1 MWRILRRDA
10 IEVLY
15 DERARS
21 SLARY
26 FAVMNDE
33 KPAKFMI
40 AKRLPAE
47 FDVDEPLESLWAK
60 HEKLTEDFYRIQ
72 SEIDSGRM
80 SLEDMVA
87 PEKSY
92 LDLKIAIANRILE
105 RCHLCNRRCGVNRL
119 RGELG
124 YCRCGNQITVSSI
137 FEHIG
142 EEPELV
148 PSGTIFTMG
157 CTIRCLHCQN
167 WTI

>member
-47 FDVDEPLESLWAK
+47 LDE
-60 HEKLTEDFYRIQ
+60 D
-72 SEIDSGRM
+72 
-80 SLEDMVA
+80 
-87 PEKSY
+87 
-92 LDLKIAIANRILE
+92 
-105 RCHLCNRRCGVNRL
+105 
-119 RGELG
+119 
-124 YCRCGNQITVSSI
+124 
-137 FEHIG
+137 
-142 EEPELV
+142 
-148 PSGTIFTMG
+148 
-157 CTIRCLHCQN
+157 
-167 WTI
+167 

>member
-72 SEIDSGRM
+72 GCFG
-80 SLEDMVA
+80 
-87 PEKSY
+87 
-92 LDLKIAIANRILE
+92 KILSRPQN
-105 RCHLCNRRCGVNRL
+105 
-119 RGELG
+119 
-124 YCRCGNQITVSSI
+124 S
-137 FEHIG
+137 
-142 EEPELV
+142 
-148 PSGTIFTMG
+148 
-157 CTIRCLHCQN
+157 HCK
-167 WTI
+167 